1 MTIAERTVTPFETIE
16 ALALR
21 VRDGMTLAVGGTLF
35 TRMPVRLLAAVC
47 AARPRD
53 LHYACWGGG
62 LPLEMLLEAGA
73 VTKATLCFSSLDI
86 FGQAPRFG
94 AAVLD
99 GRMELI
105 EWSAHAFAQALSAG
119 KRRLPSEPFT
129 WPVGSDL
136 AVLPGFPLRVADP
149 VSGAPVGVA
158 PALRPDVLLLHA
170 PAADEDGDIAL
181 VGARAM
187 DLVMIPASRQV
198 LVTVDAIVP
207 RDELRRMPA
216 GTVIA
221 RDFVSSIAH
230 VPGAAAPTSSLPY
243 YLADFDRLRDWTAAE
258 DPLAYARAL
267 AGDGDPDGP
276 AVADGADVTV
286 TRLAEIDAATVAAAI
301 PVPPEDRSPA
311 TPDEWM
317 TVWLARRYPD
327 GSVCSVGAVSPLAS
341 ASYLLAKATT
351 APSMTLIT
359 NGGCYI
365 DVEPRPVL
373 FGLGE
378 WLDACSALTIMGGEE
393 SYEWFYQAG
402 LVSFEVISVA
412 QIDASGRTNNR
423 EVSTP
428 SGRRLRLPG
437 QGGMADVANMHRHLV
452 IYLPRQSRLNTPER
466 VELATAARGLL
477 SAAGREAAGYQ
488 PGLVVLVTNLA
499 VFQLDEETARFRV
512 AEVFPWTTFTDLR
525 DATGFELGIASLDG
539 IPVVPEPTTA
549 ELDTL
554 RRRVD
559 PLGIRKLEFVPSRDR
574 GPLLAQAI
582 RAEEELAGRV
592 LERPFYR
599 TAATAGGPR

>member
-1 MTIAERTVTPFETIE
+1 MTTGNLTGPPFETPE
-16 ALALR
+16 QLAVR

-47 AARPRD
+47 DVRPRD

-86 FGQAPRFG
+86 FGQARRFG
-94 AAVLD
+94 AAVMD
-99 GRMELI
+99 GSLELV
-105 EWSAHAFAQALSAG
+105 EWTAHAFAQALSAG

-136 AVLPGFPLRVADP
+136 ADLPTFPAHVIDP
-149 VSGAPVGVA
+149 VSGSPVGAA

-170 PAADEDGDIAL
+170 PAADERGDIVL

-187 DLVMIPASRQV
+187 DLVMVPASRQV
-198 LVTVDAIVP
+198 LVTVDAVIP
-207 RDELRRMPA
+207 RDELRHVP
-216 GTVIA
+216 GGVVIP
-221 RDFVSSIAH
+221 RDFVSAIA
-230 VPGAAAPTSSLPY
+230 VAPGAAAPTSSLPY
-243 YLADFDRLRDWTAAE
+243 YLADFETLRAWTAADE
-258 DPLAYARAL
+258 PLAFARAL
-267 AGDGDPDGP
+267 SDDRH
-276 AVADGADVTV
+276 DGAAAAEPLAAPMTRLPEIDTATV
-286 TRLAEIDAATVAAAI
+286 TAALRAS
-301 PVPPEDRSPA
+301 PVDPSPA

-317 TVWLARRYPD
+317 AVWLARQYPD

-341 ASYLLAKATT
+341 TSYLLAKATT
-351 APSMTLIT
+351 APSLTLIT

-378 WLDACSALTIMGGEE
+378 WLDCCSALTIMGGEE

-402 LVSFEVISVA
+402 LVSFEVVSVA

-423 EVSTP
+423 EVLTP

-452 IYLPRQSRLNTPER
+452 IYLPRQSPLNTPER
-466 VELATAARGLL
+466 VEFSTAARAL
-477 SAAGREAAGYQ
+477 SAAADREAAGYQ
-488 PGLVVLVTNLA
+488 PGMVVLVTNLA
-499 VFQLDEETARFRV
+499 VFRLDELTGRFRV
-512 AEVFPWTTFTDLR
+512 AEVFPPTTFAELR
-525 DATGFELGIASLDG
+525 EATGFELGITSLDG
-539 IPVVPEPTTA
+539 IPLVAAPTAA
-549 ELDTL
+549 ELDAL
-554 RRRVD
+554 RWRVD

-574 GPLLAQAI
+574 GPLLERTIQAE
-582 RAEEELAGRV
+582 AELASRLLG
-592 LERPFYR
+592 RPFHR
-599 TAATAGGPR
+599 APTTAEGSR

>member
-1 MTIAERTVTPFETIE
+1 MTAGDHTTTPFETIDQ
-16 ALALR
+16 LAAR

-47 AARPRD
+47 DAGPRD

-62 LPLEMLLEAGA
+62 LPLEMLLEAGT

-99 GRMELI
+99 GSLELI
-105 EWSAHAFAQALSAG
+105 EWTAHAFAQALSAG

-129 WPVGSDL
+129 WPAGSDL
-136 AVLPGFPLRVADP
+136 VDVPAFPPLVADP
-149 VSGAPVGVA
+149 VSGTPIGAA
-158 PALRPDVLLLHA
+158 PAIRPDVLLLHA
-170 PAADEDGDIAL
+170 PAADEDGNIVL

-187 DLVMIPASRQV
+187 DLVMVPASRQV
-198 LVTVDAIVP
+198 LATVDAVVP

-216 GTVIA
+216 GTVIV
-221 RDFVSSIAH
+221 RQFVSAIALA
-230 VPGAAAPTSSLPY
+230 PGGAAPTSSLPY
-243 YLADFDRLRDWTAAE
+243 YLADFGLLRAWTAADE
-258 DPLAYARAL
+258 PLAFARGL
-267 AGDGDPDGP
+267 
-276 AVADGADVTV
+276 ADGGHESVPGTVDPADRSMS
-286 TRLAEIDAATVAAAI
+286 RLDEIDAAIVAAAL
-301 PVPPEDRSPA
+301 PAPPDDPSPA

-317 TVWLARRYPD
+317 TVWLARQYPD

-365 DVEPRPVL
+365 DVEARPVL

-378 WLDACSALTIMGGEE
+378 WLDSCSALTIMGGEE

-402 LVSFEVISVA
+402 LVSFEVVSVA

-423 EVSTP
+423 EVITP

-437 QGGMADVANMHRHLV
+437 QGGMADVATMHRHLV
-452 IYLPRQSRLNTPER
+452 VYLPRQSPLNTPER
-466 VELATAARGLL
+466 VAFSTAARGLL
-477 SAAGREAAGYQ
+477 TRADREAAGYQ
-488 PGLVVLVTNLA
+488 PGVVALVTNLA
-499 VFQLDEETARFRV
+499 VFRLDETTGRFRV
-512 AEVFPWTTFTDLR
+512 AEVFPWTTFSELR
-525 DATGFELGIASLDG
+525 EATGFELGIASLDG
-539 IPVVPEPTTA
+539 IPVVAEPTSA
-549 ELDTL
+549 ELEAL

-559 PLGIRKLEFVPSRDR
+559 PLGIRKLEFVPSRER
-574 GPLLAQAI
+574 GPLLEQTIA
-582 RAEEELAGRV
+582 AEAELAGRV
-592 LERPFYR
+592 LRKPFFR
-599 TAATAGGPR
+599 TTATAARLR